1 MKIINSVFKFLAI
14 TSISMLFIQH
24 AYAEEQ
30 LPAQELTAEEKG
42 LEIANKAYEADKG
55 WGDSSSTMQMIL
67 RKKKGQE
74 RTREMRS
81 RSIEV
86 AGDGDRSIIIFD
98 DPADVKGTAMLT
110 HTHKVDSDDQWLFL
124 PDLKRVKRI
133 SSSNKSGAFMSSEFA
148 YEDMGSQEV
157 EKYTYKFLR
166 EENIDD
172 RDYYVIERYPT
183 EKKSGYTK
191 QISWIDQET
200 YRLHRVEFYDRKS
213 ALLKTLNASDYN
225 LYLEKFWRPGRMD
238 MNNHITG
245 KSTTLIFADYKF
257 DNDYSIEDFTKNSL
271 KKAK

>member
-1 MKIINSVFKFLAI
+1 MKNLSKTIV
-14 TSISMLFIQH
+14 LFT
-24 AYAEEQ
+24 ATALLTVSSFNLYAET
-30 LPAQELTAEEKG
+30 PEEKG
-42 LEIANKAYEADKG
+42 LAIATKAQELDKG

-81 RSIEV
+81 RAVETE
-86 AGDGDRSIIIFD
+86 ADGDRSLIIFD

-110 HTHKVDSDDQWLFL
+110 HSHKVESDDQWLFL

-148 YEDMGSQEV
+148 FEDMGSQEV

-166 EENIDD
+166 DENIDG
-172 RDYYVIERYPT
+172 RDYFVVERIPT
-183 EKKSGYTK
+183 DRKSGYTK
-191 QISWIDQET
+191 QISWVDKET
-200 YRLHRVEFYDRKS
+200 HRLHQVEFYDRKS
-213 ALLKTLNASDYN
+213 ALLKTLTASDYN

-238 MNNHITG
+238 MQNHLTG
-245 KSTTLIFADYKF
+245 KSTSLIFS
-257 DNDYSIEDFTKNSL
+257 DYSFGNGLTEDDFTKATL